1 MRAMRPVFSRPIFV
15 HVTPAS
21 VLLKMP
27 HPSEMWLRMKLS
39 PVPAQ
44 TMFESDGAMASAPID
59 ETGWL
64 SKIGRQVVPPSVV
77 FQIPPD
83 AAPT

>member
-1 MRAMRPVFSRPIFV
+1 
-15 HVTPAS
+15 
-21 VLLKMP
+21 MP
-27 HPSEMWLRMKLS
+27 FPSEMWLRMNDS

-44 TMFESDGAMASAPID
+44 TMFGFDGARASEPTD
-59 ETGWL
+59 ETSWL
-64 SKIGRQVVPPSVV
+64 SKIDDQWMPPSVV